1 MQLFCLDC
9 GLEVFSQA
17 TCCCT
22 QRVRDNL
29 SAYRVHSPAV
39 NLPQGEFYCIRWALG
54 YCSIGLP
61 LHRFRLPSICAKWLA
76 RLPRDFFS
84 AMRPGSVG

>member
-39 NLPQGEFYCIRWALG
+39 NLPQGEFYCIRWAALAPYLG
-54 YCSIGLP
+54 VLP
-61 LHRFRLPSICAKWLA
+61 YRATPTSLPSAFHLCQVAC
-76 RLPRDFFS
+76 S
-84 AMRPGSVG
+84 APA